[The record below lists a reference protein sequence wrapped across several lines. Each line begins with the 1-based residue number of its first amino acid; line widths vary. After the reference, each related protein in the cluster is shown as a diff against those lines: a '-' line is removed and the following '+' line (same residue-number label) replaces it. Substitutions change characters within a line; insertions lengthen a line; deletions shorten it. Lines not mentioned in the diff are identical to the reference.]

1 MSYVEGETQRHTE
14 KERYVEME
22 AGRDQGYVAGSQEM
36 PGVTRLRQ
44 GKEGF
49 FLELF
54 IGGMALLTPLVQ
66 TSGLQN

>member
-1 MSYVEGETQRHTE
+1 
-14 KERYVEME
+14 ME
-22 AGRDQGYVAGSQEM
+22 AGRDQGYVARSQEM